1 MNEKMKSHIEK
12 LFESAPKTRKAFEL
26 KEELLVNSEERYQ
39 DLLTNGV
46 NPEDAF
52 KNVVSSIG
60 NVSELFLGLEEM
72 SPEGREEQ
80 ESRTRKIAV
89 VKTAAAG
96 LYILSVI
103 VFITLTLVDGFT
115 YSNVNI
121 TSLGLILML
130 LLAMIP
136 TCMLVYISSMHP
148 KYRRTEDTVVEEF
161 KEWKSSTVK
170 TKSVKSATICV
181 AWTFII
187 LIYFV
192 VSFATFAWY
201 ASWII
206 FLAGACV
213 HAILELVFRLK
224 ELRQ

>member
-1 MNEKMKSHIEK
+1 MDEKMKTHIEK
-12 LFESAPKTRKAFEL
+12 LFENAPKTRKAFEL
-26 KEELLVNSEERYQ
+26 KEELLANSEERYQ

-46 NPEDAF
+46 KPEDAF

-60 NVSELFLGLEEM
+60 NVSELFLGLEEI
-72 SPEGREEQ
+72 SPEGRAEQ

-89 VKTAAAG
+89 VKTAAVG

-103 VFITLTLVDGFT
+103 VFIALALVDGFI
-115 YSNVNI
+115 YSNVDI

-130 LLAMIP
+130 LLAMIA
-136 TCMLVYISSMHP
+136 TCMLVYISSMYP
-148 KYRRTEDTVVEEF
+148 KYRRSEDTVVEEF

-170 TKSVKSATICV
+170 TNSVKSATICV
-181 AWTFII
+181 VWTFTI
-187 LIYFV
+187 LVYFV
-192 VSFATFAWY
+192 VSFATYAWY

-224 ELRQ
+224 ELKQ

>member
-60 NVSELFLGLEEM
+60 NVSELFLGLEEI

-103 VFITLTLVDGFT
+103 VFITLILVDGFT

-136 TCMLVYISSMHP
+136 TCMLVYISSMYP